1 MAIGLKIFSSCRDI
15 CSNREDDPV
24 KERLN
29 SCFGPLSAAYK
40 SICDQ
45 QERAF
50 FGLRDFYRSVSP
62 YILEMQSFKLLVTC
76 SLIKMLYWMCQKS
89 NRPPTELQL
98 EHAIRR
104 NFGGLEQKGL
114 NPLEI
119 FKEYLP
125 STGKPA
131 DVIDTAGEVCCS

>member
-1 MAIGLKIFSSCRDI
+1 M
-15 CSNREDDPV
+15 

-29 SCFGPLSAAYK
+29 PCFGPLSAAYK
-40 SICDQ
+40 TICDQ
-45 QERAF
+45 QNRAF
-50 FGLRDFYRSVSP
+50 FGLRDFYRSVFP
-62 YILEMQSFKLLVTC
+62 YFLEMHGYKLSLSC
-76 SLIKMLYWMCQKS
+76 SLIKMLYWMCHKS

-119 FKEYLP
+119 FKEHLP

-131 DVIDTAGEVCCS
+131 DIMDMTEEVCCSCYSFLQLI